1 MQDSS
6 RAGASTVAFNAVDT
20 HSRQPPPIVTLRPP
34 MSTMQPSLASIY
46 AAQETVQPS
55 SPTSN
60 VKGAAFDRIVQI
72 WLENMDFDDTAA
84 NPDMQWI
91 AEQGILL
98 TNYFGVTH
106 PSQPNYAAVVGGDYW
121 GMDEDGPV
129 SLPENISTVVDL
141 LDTKG
146 ISWGEYME
154 HLPYPGFGGFNFSN
168 QATYED
174 DYVRK
179 HNPLILYDSVAHNA
193 TRVKQIKNFTSFDGD
208 LRAEKIPQWSFITP
222 NMTND
227 AHDTNL
233 TFAATWTR
241 NFLEP
246 LVKNPYF
253 MEKTLII
260 VSFDENDR
268 YPVPNRVF
276 TVLLGGA
283 IPPALQ
289 NTTDTLYYN
298 HYSTLSTTSVN
309 WDLPSLGR
317 WDCNANVFAFAAP
330 QIDTGAAHAHAQ
342 NANVSLEGFYWNV
355 SYPGPLSDYQFT
367 PGWWP
372 APNTRE
378 KCRSGRGVLP
388 AVVATWGANQTGS
401 DDPIDTRYGQRYQTR
416 KQSTVLPAV
425 SVEEEKDHG

>member
-1 MQDSS
+1 MCESKNDKYFLTQVPRASS
-6 RAGASTVAFNAVDT
+6 LATQAFATTGTPGMKHNIFLLALAASGTYGLP
-20 HSRQPPPIVTLRPP
+20 SQPPPIVTLRPP

-222 NMTND
+222 NM
-227 AHDTNL
+227 
-233 TFAATWTR
+233 
-241 NFLEP
+241 
-246 LVKNPYF
+246 
-253 MEKTLII
+253 
-260 VSFDENDR
+260 VS
-268 YPVPNRVF
+268 
-276 TVLLGGA
+276 
-283 IPPALQ
+283 Q
-289 NTTDTLYYN
+289 SW
-298 HYSTLSTTSVN
+298 H
-309 WDLPSLGR
+309 SLH
-317 WDCNANVFAFAAP
+317 
-330 QIDTGAAHAHAQ
+330 HA
-342 NANVSLEGFYWNV
+342 
-355 SYPGPLSDYQFT
+355 
-367 PGWWP
+367 
-372 APNTRE
+372 R
-378 KCRSGRGVLP
+378 
-388 AVVATWGANQTGS
+388 
-401 DDPIDTRYGQRYQTR
+401 
-416 KQSTVLPAV
+416 
-425 SVEEEKDHG
+425 